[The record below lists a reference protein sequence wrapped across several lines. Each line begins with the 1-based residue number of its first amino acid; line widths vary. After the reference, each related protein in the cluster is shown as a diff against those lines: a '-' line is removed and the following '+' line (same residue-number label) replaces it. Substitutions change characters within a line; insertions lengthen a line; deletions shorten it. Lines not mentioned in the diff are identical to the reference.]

1 MKYELNFGT
10 IVYRRALF
18 DKGIF
23 ADREIVEL
31 LVQDTQIR
39 ALGQPPPRHHLGLF
53 NWIWNNKPLIEGKD
67 DFMFHV
73 DDFVSASKH
82 SETGTR
88 LADFIVEY
96 FDRWPDSPFKVLP
109 SNKQDR

>member
-1 MKYELNFGT
+1 VT
-10 IVYRRALF
+10 IVYRRVL
-18 DKGIF
+18 IF
-23 ADREIVEL
+23 KEIPADREIVEL

-53 NWIWNNKPLIEGKD
+53 NWIWNNKPLAEGKD

-88 LADFIVEY
+88 LADFIEEY
-96 FDRWPDSPFKVLP
+96 FDRRPDSPFKVLSP
-109 SNKQDR
+109 NKQDK